1 MKITFI
7 FIVANSF
14 SHQAILL
21 ATVLMGVRNEP
32 QGPAYLPPSP
42 RPGGGGG
49 TGHPDEWAGVSMYL
63 HISPERLPAKKCNS
77 P

>member
-1 MKITFI
+1 MKVTFV
-7 FIVANSF
+7 FIMANSF
-14 SHQAILL
+14 RQAILL

-42 RPGGGGG
+42 RPGGVS
-49 TGHPDEWAGVSMYL
+49 GHPDEWAGVSIY
-63 HISPERLPAKKCNS
+63 ISPPERLPAKRCNS